1 MRRSA
6 AILLFALV
14 SSPLFADTADLTP
27 AIRDLESLRGLRF
40 TGPVAQ
46 KTITRADLRS
56 WLEEQLRADLSVS
69 LEEYIAVLRTLRLID
84 DEPDPVARLLDLYQS
99 QVLAFYDPR
108 NHVYY
113 SLDTPPPGL
122 EAGLVPEEVI
132 VTHELMHALQDQA
145 FEAGSKMLKVRH
157 QWDQAMAYQA
167 LLEGE
172 ATLVMLASLMESM
185 GVDLAE
191 AVKSEAFSSMFAAA
205 AQMTSAADAVK
216 DTPRYFVESMTFP
229 YLEGLKYVL
238 TVYRD
243 GGWEAVDRLHRNPPQ
258 ATSDLLHPGRTAP
271 STPAVAPIKGAL
283 LNTALGEFHW
293 RFLLGEQPAAGWAAD
308 QVAVLKNTAGAY
320 TVLAD
325 TRWTSDADAREF
337 AAAVKEKFEGAQIK
351 RQGTRVR
358 FAYGADRK
366 RISGFLRG

>member
-14 SSPLFADTADLTP
+14 CSPLSADTADLTP
-27 AIRDLESLRGLRF
+27 AIRDLEELRGLKF

-56 WLEEQLRADLSVS
+56 WLEEQLRADLAVS
-69 LEEYIAVLRTLRLID
+69 LEDYIAVLRTLKLID
-84 DEPDPVARLLDLYQS
+84 NQPDPVAKLLDLYQS

-122 EAGLVPEEVI
+122 EAGLVPDEVI

-145 FEAGSKMLKVRH
+145 FGAGPKMLKIRH
-157 QWDQAMAYQA
+157 EWDRAMAYQA

-185 GVDLAE
+185 GVDLGE
-191 AVKSEAFSSMFAAA
+191 TVKNEAFSSMFASA
-205 AQMTSAADAVK
+205 AQMTAAADAVK

-229 YLEGLKYVL
+229 YLEGLKFVL
-238 TVYRD
+238 TAFRD
-243 GGWEAVDRLHRNPPQ
+243 GGWEAVDRLHRSPPQ
-258 ATSDLLHPGRTAP
+258 ATSDLLHPGRTA
-271 STPAVAPIKGAL
+271 AVAQSIAPVKGAL

-308 QVAVLKNTAGAY
+308 HVAVLKNAAGAF

-325 TRWTSDADAREF
+325 TRWTSDDDAKEFADA
-337 AAAVKEKFEGAQIK
+337 VSGKFEGAQIK

-358 FAYGADRK
+358 FAYGAERK
-366 RISGFLRG
+366 RIASFLRG